1 MFCSQCGSKLDSD
14 SKFCSSCGS
23 PVLAQTKPP
32 SSSQKAVVIFG
43 TEPDERWDPDTDIA
57 LWVANVATSNSKSAE
72 GWGADILAIYRRVL
86 EGTPQWTSF
95 TELFK
100 KDQSQLFQ
108 LLKVDDLRSLDLSDV
123 LALTLQEASHV
134 VDDPKARL
142 KHLETWLDCRD
153 WVNVSGVTSRDY
165 GRLEFVRAFMY
176 AINNLSTDEAFLS
189 PLAKSLHLGFGPA
202 ALPIAEELMYSR
214 ADLGNAVTTLIEGK
228 ESGSAA
234 CSAWL
239 EELEDAPGEY
249 SGTVSDENGNEEI
262 AFVSFNA
269 GGFGAMPEK

>member
-1 MFCSQCGSKLDSD
+1 VFCNQCGSQLDSQ

-23 PVLAQTKPP
+23 PVLAQTKTR
-32 SSSQKAVVIFG
+32 SSSQKEVVSFG
-43 TEPDERWDPDTDIA
+43 TAPDARWDPETDIA
-57 LWVANVATSNSKSAE
+57 LWVANVATGKSKSAE
-72 GWGADILAIYRRVL
+72 GWGTDVLAIYQRVL
-86 EGTPQWTSF
+86 EGTPRWASF

-108 LLKVDDLRSLDLSDV
+108 LLTVDDLRALDLSDV
-123 LALTLQEASHV
+123 LVLTLQEASHV
-134 VDDPKARL
+134 VDDPVSRI

-153 WVNVSGVTSRDY
+153 WVNVPGITSRDS

-176 AINNLSTDEAFLS
+176 AINNLSTDETFLN
-189 PLAKSLHLGFGPA
+189 PLSKSLSLGFGPA
-202 ALPIAEELMYSR
+202 ALPIAEEFMYSR
-214 ADLGNAVTTLIEGK
+214 SDLENAVTTLIEGK
-228 ESGSAA
+228 EAGSAA
-234 CSAWL
+234 CSDWL

-269 GGFGAMPEK
+269 GGFGTMPEK